1 MRTNNIATAKVDMLL
16 LEAGG
21 VGIDVVG
28 LSEDLQPCTLVLN

>member
-1 MRTNNIATAKVDMLL
+1 MRTNNITTAKVDMLL

-28 LSEDLQPCTLVLN
+28 LSKDLQPSTLIPN